1 MMETLEFFDDF
12 DFKSLKDLKLDSKFR
27 SSTPIDENFNN
38 LDQTPIDLKN
48 FTEEEC
54 KTILNVLDKDKE
66 LRELE
71 EIRLK

>member
-12 DFKSLKDLKLDSKFR
+12 DFKSLKELKLDSKFR

-38 LDQTPIDLKN
+38 FDQPPIDLKN

-66 LRELE
+66 LKDLE

>member
-12 DFKSLKDLKLDSKFR
+12 DFKCLKDLKLDSKFR
-27 SSTPIDENFNN
+27 SSTPIDENF
-38 LDQTPIDLKN
+38 DQTPIDLKN